1 MLILKI
7 AGLIILILLCLILI
21 LLAVLLF
28 VPVRYRAE
36 GKKYADLRG
45 KARVSW
51 LFGIF
56 SVHAAYEDGLD
67 VSVRIFGFPLR
78 RRSETP
84 EEEEQ
89 EEQESRQEDGKRRED
104 EKEPDV
110 HIASEEDVSEDFPYK
125 SESVSQEEQKK
136 EFRKDPGKRRKKRS
150 LWKKILNRIAA
161 MFRRFR
167 EAVKRL
173 WKLWTGIEEKA
184 DKIKEL
190 ISDKENQE
198 LLRLV
203 FRQTKALFKHIFPR
217 KARGKLRI
225 GFEDPYTTGQAMA
238 LAGLLCPFYKDSL
251 QVIPS
256 FEEPVLEGELACS
269 GRIRL
274 AALLMIAGRLMAS
287 RTFRQALKKLFAL
300 RG

>member
-1 MLILKI
+1 MEKDLKTDRRH
-7 AGLIILILLCLILI
+7 GQ
-21 LLAVLLF
+21 AV
-28 VPVRYRAE
+28 P
-36 GKKYADLRG
+36 G
-45 KARVSW
+45 
-51 LFGIF
+51 
-56 SVHAAYEDGLD
+56 
-67 VSVRIFGFPLR
+67 
-78 RRSETP
+78 
-84 EEEEQ
+84 
-89 EEQESRQEDGKRRED
+89 SRQTAVEAVDRD
-104 EKEPDV
+104 
-110 HIASEEDVSEDFPYK
+110 
-125 SESVSQEEQKK
+125 
-136 EFRKDPGKRRKKRS
+136 RRK
-150 LWKKILNRIAA
+150 
-161 MFRRFR
+161 
-167 EAVKRL
+167 
-173 WKLWTGIEEKA
+173 G

>member
-84 EEEEQ
+84 E
-89 EEQESRQEDGKRRED
+89 DGRRRED

-125 SESVSQEEQKK
+125 SESVSQEEPKK

-150 LWKKILNRIAA
+150 LWKKILKRIAA
-161 MFRRFR
+161 VVRRFR

-203 FRQTKALFKHIFPR
+203 FRQTKAL
-217 KARGKLRI
+217 
-225 GFEDPYTTGQAMA
+225 Y
-238 LAGLLCPFYKDSL
+238 
-251 QVIPS
+251 
-256 FEEPVLEGELACS
+256 
-269 GRIRL
+269 
-274 AALLMIAGRLMAS
+274 
-287 RTFRQALKKLFAL
+287 
-300 RG
+300 